1 MSQGT
6 VGARGPE
13 LAVAGFLMLLGGLVI
28 ADSLRVGTGWA
39 DDGPRSGYFPFYI
52 GCLLLGA
59 SGWIFVKQLLRWAS
73 DRTEFAER
81 GQIVQ
86 VVAVLVPMLVYVA
99 AIFPLGIYLASAAL
113 IIYFMRHFGK
123 YRWRVTLPVAIGVPL
138 FFFGIF
144 ERWFLVPLPKGPF
157 ERMLGL

>member
-1 MSQGT
+1 MSGPT
-6 VGARGPE
+6 VGSRGPE

-52 GCLLLGA
+52 GCLLLAA
-59 SGWIFVKQLLRWAS
+59 SGWTFAKQLLRWAR
-73 DRTEFAER
+73 DDTAFAER
-81 GQIVQ
+81 EQISQ
-86 VVAVLVPMLVYVA
+86 VVAVLVPMAVYVA
-99 AIFPLGIYLASAAL
+99 AIFGLGIYLASTLL
-113 IIYFMRHFGK
+113 IAYFMWHFGK

-144 ERWFLVPLPKGPF
+144 ERWFLVPLPKGPI
-157 ERMLGL
+157 EHLLGL